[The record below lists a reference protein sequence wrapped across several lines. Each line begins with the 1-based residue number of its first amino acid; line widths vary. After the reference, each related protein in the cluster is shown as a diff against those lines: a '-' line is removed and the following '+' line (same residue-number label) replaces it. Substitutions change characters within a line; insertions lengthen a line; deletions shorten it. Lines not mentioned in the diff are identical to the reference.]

1 MGICSVRRGTFLFA
15 RFDLMKVVIF
25 LDMCCLLLMFFFC
38 FFGRICCKF
47 SYFCICLFVLNS
59 GSCLELGFVVIF

>member
-15 RFDLMKVVIF
+15 RFDLDESCHFFGYV
-25 LDMCCLLLMFFFC
+25 LLM
-38 FFGRICCKF
+38 ICYKF